1 MKTTSKQ
8 LLIKIA
14 EEFVKG
20 NLEFAKAYLAE
31 NIKWNVLGEN
41 AIEGK
46 QQVLE
51 ISKMSQLQ
59 SYPVITIKNII
70 AEENFVV
77 IESTGKAKTKS
88 GQPYNQHYCDIFK
101 FENERLQEITTYLDT
116 ALSRKLD
123 S

>member
-20 NLEFAKAYLAE
+20 NLEFSKAYLAE

-51 ISKMSQLQ
+51 ISRISQLQ

-77 IESTGKAKTKS
+77 IESTGEAK
-88 GQPYNQHYCDIFK
+88 PEADNH
-101 FENERLQEITTYLDT
+101 ITSVIATFLN
-116 ALSRKLD
+116 LKMNGFRK
-123 S
+123 